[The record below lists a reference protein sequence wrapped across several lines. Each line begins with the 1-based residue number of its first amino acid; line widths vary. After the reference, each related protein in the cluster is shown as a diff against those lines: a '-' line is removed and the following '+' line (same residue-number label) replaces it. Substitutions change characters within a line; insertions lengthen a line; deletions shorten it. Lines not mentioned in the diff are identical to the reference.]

1 MTDQDFVPISEV
13 KNLKARSIQL
23 DPELAEFVH
32 EYVERYL
39 AILKPKVLGL
49 DSKESLNVLEE
60 ELKALAR

>member
-1 MTDQDFVPISEV
+1 MTDQGFVPISEV

-49 DSKESLNVLEE
+49 DSPDLLEQLE
-60 ELKALAR
+60 QELKALAR

>member
-1 MTDQDFVPISEV
+1 MTDQGFVPISEV

-49 DSKESLNVLEE
+49 DSNSLDELEQ

>member
-1 MTDQDFVPISEV
+1 MTDQDFVPVSEV
-13 KNLKARSIQL
+13 KNLKARPIQL

-49 DSKESLNVLEE
+49 DSASLD
-60 ELKALAR
+60 ELDQKLKTLAR